1 MGVSDH
7 RGDGFSPKAPRDTPH
22 FAPGNSPGDPL
33 PNGEKDI
40 TKKGADAMNQ
50 EAKTPLLTL
59 IWEGDDTLPALTTA
73 IARGASE
80 AGGVAEAGG
89 ISEAR
94 GVPDAGNIAEAG
106 DISCA
111 GDVSKAGGASD
122 TGTVSIVCCDL
133 ASDGMEK
140 AAALLEQCDGVLFGL
155 TGKAANLRRLIAGW
169 DGKPGKSASVFYAA
183 RAVTEADRL
192 RSLLKLQ
199 GFDLELQSF
208 FWGWAPGEKELR
220 DAENFGFAV
229 GCALLHVP
237 NPRRPRLVKC
247 LVCGE
252 IFDASLGICP
262 VCGVGLDQ
270 CVPVEEDAVAFRRD
284 TDTRYVILGGG
295 IAAVSAADA
304 IRRRDHTGPVT
315 IFSAEEDLPIRR
327 PMLTKDFDEALGDL
341 SLHPAQWYSGQGI
354 TLRLG
359 CAVTAVDTAA
369 KTVTPR
375 HGETVPYDKLIF
387 ATGAECFVPP
397 FEGHDRSNV
406 FTIRHQA
413 DIRQIAQAMK
423 GDKRIREAVVIGGGV
438 LGLEAASELYR
449 SGLKLTVLEAAPQI
463 LGRQVDAATAA
474 RLREHLASMGVL
486 CLEGVSIQAVR
497 EDGVHLSDG
506 RVFPAQLVVVSCG
519 NRANIAEARAAGVQ
533 TDRAIVADRHMA
545 TNLPDIYACGDCA
558 QVDGINLQLWAE
570 ADAQGKIAG
579 ANAAGERLCYAPQLL
594 GLSLEGFGI
603 SLFAAG
609 DVGKSGK
616 PTRTVEIADHVAH
629 AHETYRFYGGAL
641 EGVILLNRPDK
652 IAVMTRAVAEHAR
665 YEELFGKL

>member
-1 MGVSDH
+1 
-7 RGDGFSPKAPRDTPH
+7 
-22 FAPGNSPGDPL
+22 
-33 PNGEKDI
+33 
-40 TKKGADAMNQ
+40 MNQ
-50 EAKTPLLTL
+50 EAKTPLLAL
-59 IWEGDDTLPALTTA
+59 IWEGDDTLPALAAA
-73 IARGASE
+73 IARG
-80 AGGVAEAGG
+80 VT
-89 ISEAR
+89 
-94 GVPDAGNIAEAG
+94 EAG
-106 DISCA
+106 DISE
-111 GDVSKAGGASD
+111 AGGTSD
-122 TGTVSIVCCDL
+122 TGNIGIVCCNL
-133 ASDGMEK
+133 ASDSMET
-140 AAALLEQCDGVLFGL
+140 AAALLGQCDGVLFGL

-169 DGKPGKSASVFYAA
+169 DGKHGKSASVFYAA
-183 RAVTEADRL
+183 RAAQEADRL
-192 RSLLKLQ
+192 RALLQLQ
-199 GFDLELQSF
+199 GFDLSLQSF

-229 GCALLHVP
+229 GCALLRMP
-237 NPRRPRLVKC
+237 NPRQPRLVKC

-270 CVPVEEDAVAFRRD
+270 CVPVEEDEVAFRRD
-284 TDTRYVILGGG
+284 SDTRYVILGGG
-295 IAAVSAADA
+295 VAAVSAADA
-304 IRRRDHTGPVT
+304 IRRRDHTGPVM
-315 IFSAEEDLPIRR
+315 IFSAEEELPIRR
-327 PMLTKDFDEALGDL
+327 PMLTKDFGEALGDL
-341 SLHPAQWYSGQGI
+341 SLHPARWYAERSI

-359 CAVTAVDTAA
+359 CAVTAVDAIA
-369 KTVTPR
+369 KTVTTG
-375 HGETVPYDKLIF
+375 HGEVVSYDKLIF

-397 FEGHDRSNV
+397 FAGHNRDNV

-413 DIRQIAQAMK
+413 DIRKIVGAMK
-423 GDKRIREAVVIGGGV
+423 GVKCVREAVVIGGGV

-474 RLREHLASMGVL
+474 RLREHLMSMGVL
-486 CLEGVSIQAVR
+486 CLEGVSIQTVG

-519 NRANIAEARAAGVQ
+519 NRAHLAEAKAAGVQ

-609 DVGKSGK
+609 DVGRSGK
-616 PTRTVEIADHVAH
+616 PLRTVEIADHIAN

-641 EGVILLNRPDK
+641 EGVVLLNRPDK
-652 IAVMTRAVAEHAR
+652 IAAMTRAVAEHAR
-665 YEELFGKL
+665 YEELFRKL

>member
-1 MGVSDH
+1 MN
-7 RGDGFSPKAPRDTPH
+7 RKA
-22 FAPGNSPGDPL
+22 
-33 PNGEKDI
+33 KI
-40 TKKGADAMNQ
+40 
-50 EAKTPLLTL
+50 PLLAL
-59 IWEGDDTLPALTTA
+59 IWEGDDTLPALAAA
-73 IARGASE
+73 IAQGVTEAGSVSAAGGMSE
-80 AGGVAEAGG
+80 AGSVVDAGD

-94 GVPDAGNIAEAG
+94 GVFGAD
-106 DISCA
+106 
-111 GDVSKAGGASD
+111 AGGAFGAGNTSD
-122 TGTVSIVCCDL
+122 TGKIGIVCCDL
-133 ASDGMEK
+133 ASDGLET
-140 AAALLEQCDGVLFGL
+140 AAVLLEQCDGVLFGL

-183 RAVTEADRL
+183 RAAGEADRL
-192 RSLLKLQ
+192 RSLLRLQ
-199 GFDLELQSF
+199 GFDLSLQSF
-208 FWGWAPGEKELR
+208 FWGWAPGEKER
-220 DAENFGFAV
+220 QEAENFGFAV
-229 GCALLHVP
+229 GCALLRVP

-262 VCGVGLDQ
+262 VCGVGLEQ
-270 CVPVEEDAVAFRRD
+270 CVPVEEDETAFRRD
-284 TDTRYVILGGG
+284 SDTRYVILGGG

-304 IRRRDHTGPVT
+304 IRRRDHTGSVT
-315 IFSAEEDLPIRR
+315 IFSAEEELPIRR
-327 PMLTKDFDEALGDL
+327 PMLTKDFDEAQGDL
-341 SLHPAQWYSGQGI
+341 SLHPAQWYAERDI
-354 TLRLG
+354 ALRLG
-359 CAVTAVDTAA
+359 CPVTAVDVAA
-369 KTVTPR
+369 KTVTTG
-375 HGETVPYDKLIF
+375 HGEVVSYDKLIF

-397 FEGHDRSNV
+397 FAGHDRSNV

-413 DIRQIAQAMK
+413 DIRKIARAMK
-423 GDKRIREAVVIGGGV
+423 GTERVREAVVIGGGV

-449 SGLKLTVLEAAPQI
+449 GGLKLTVLEAAPQI

-486 CLEGVSIQAVR
+486 CLEGVSIQGVQ

-506 RVFPAQLVVVSCG
+506 RIFPAQIVVVSCG
-519 NRANIAEARAAGVQ
+519 NRANVAEAKAAGVQ
-533 TDRAIVADRHMA
+533 TERAIVADRHMA

-609 DVGKSGK
+609 NVGKGGK
-616 PTRTVEIADHVAH
+616 PIRTVEINDHVAN

-652 IAVMTRAVAEHAR
+652 IAAMTRAVAEYAR